1 MVSNWWLEPE
11 ASPEP
16 IRKPPEKV
24 EPGCQDGQ
32 HDSPSN
38 VHTQIGH
45 RLENC
50 LRQEHLITWR
60 LHGLGTDGREAIV
73 DVFGLIGLA
82 YAAEGLGFAVQD
94 RNEDRA

>member
-24 EPGCQDGQ
+24 EPGRGECWGT
-32 HDSPSN
+32 PSN
-38 VHTQIGH
+38 AHTQIGH

-50 LRQEHLITWR
+50 FRQEHLIRWR
-60 LHGLGTDGREAIV
+60 LHSLGTDGREAIV

-82 YAAEGLGFAVQD
+82 DAAEGLGFAVQN
-94 RNEDRA
+94 RNEDRAV